1 MIRKHKAERAR
12 KEERRRAGQ
21 VAPLLLIHQRDPRD
35 VTLYQKLGGRD
46 RDRSNVDSDEIVWN
60 ERRRMDLRQMWLND
74 VEDHERYWR
83 NCTCAYGDGMKRES

>member
-1 MIRKHKAERAR
+1 M
-12 KEERRRAGQ
+12 
-21 VAPLLLIHQRDPRD
+21 
-35 VTLYQKLGGRD
+35 
-46 RDRSNVDSDEIVWN
+46 DSDEIVWN